1 MPYNIRIVSTY
12 PPRRCGIGM
21 FSRDLATA
29 LAHFTAEV
37 GNIRV
42 AAIDGHHGPYDIS
55 VDLIIDQYNP
65 DSWRNAIT
73 HICTRA
79 HQRGYQMRW
88 NNSAWA
94 LLQFV
99 DFIREQRE
107 IVTGRGPKSVREK
120 PSRLDIYKYKRTQVT
135 PAVEPVTQEPQA
147 EPLAGRR
154 QAGWA

>member
-12 PPRRCGIGM
+12 PPRRCGIGT

-42 AAIDGHHGPYDIS
+42 AAIDGRHGPYDIP
-55 VDLIIDQYNP
+55 VDLIIDQCNP

-79 HQRGYQMRW
+79 
-88 NNSAWA
+88 N
-94 LLQFV
+94 
-99 DFIREQRE
+99 
-107 IVTGRGPKSVREK
+107 
-120 PSRLDIYKYKRTQVT
+120 
-135 PAVEPVTQEPQA
+135 
-147 EPLAGRR
+147 
-154 QAGWA
+154 